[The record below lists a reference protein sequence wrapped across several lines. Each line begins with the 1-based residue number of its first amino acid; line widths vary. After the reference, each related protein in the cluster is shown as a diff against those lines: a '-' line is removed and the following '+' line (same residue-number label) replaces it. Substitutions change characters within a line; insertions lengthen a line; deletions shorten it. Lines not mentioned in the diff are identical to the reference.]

1 MIKQRNRDKSPH
13 QQEDIL
19 ASCRK
24 HNFWTWSAQGSVNP
38 LPVASAE
45 GAYFWDF
52 EGKRYLDF
60 NSGVMCVNI
69 GYGDQRVIDA
79 IADQARELV
88 FAGPHTATTAR
99 ADAGEILASVTPPGL
114 DTFLYTLGGSEANE
128 NAIKLAR
135 AFTGRHKILSQYRSY
150 HGATHGSAAATGDP
164 RRWAW
169 EPTLMPGVVHFH
181 GPLGDPWS
189 RENGSRDAESALD
202 QLESVIRFE
211 GPETIAA
218 VLIETIPGTN
228 GVLIPPD
235 GYLQGVRRLCDQYG
249 IQLICDEVMTGFGR
263 TGNWFAV
270 EHEDVIPDLMTMAKG
285 LTSGYA
291 PLGAVAI
298 AGHIVEHFKDRVYQ
312 GGLTYNGH
320 PLGLAAAIANINV
333 LKSDRLIERAHDL
346 GSVLADELL
355 KIARKYA
362 ATGPVRSIGLMAAVD
377 LVQKDDPHVPL
388 IGYAHHSDVIKG
400 LREDCLANGLYLRS
414 HMNTL
419 LIMPPL
425 SIRKDEL
432 LSGIEILDACLA
444 RMEAGL

>member
-1 MIKQRNRDKSPH
+1 MTTEHKQDQSSF
-13 QQEDIL
+13 QQERIL

-38 LPVASAE
+38 LPVARAE
-45 GAYFWDF
+45 GVYFWDF

-79 IADQARELV
+79 VADQARELI
-88 FAGPHTATTAR
+88 FAGPHTATKAR

-128 NAIKLAR
+128 NALKLAR
-135 AFTGRHKILSQYRSY
+135 AFTGRHKVLSQYRSY
-150 HGATHGSAAATGDP
+150 HGATHGSAAVTGDP

-189 RENGSRDAESALD
+189 RENRSLDTASAID

-211 GPETIAA
+211 GPDTIAA
-218 VLIETIPGTN
+218 VLLETIPGTN
-228 GVLIPPD
+228 GVLIPPE
-235 GYLQGVRRLCDQYG
+235 GYLDGVRRLCSHYG

-263 TGNWFAV
+263 TGAWFAV
-270 EHEDVIPDLMTMAKG
+270 EHDGVLPDLMTMAKG

-298 AGHIVEHFKDRVYQ
+298 AEHIVEHFKERVFQ

-320 PLGLAAAIANINV
+320 PLGLAAAIANLNV
-333 LKSDRLIERAHDL
+333 LKSDHLIERARQSGTVLANELSDL
-346 GSVLADELL
+346 GKKYSV
-355 KIARKYA
+355 I
-362 ATGPVRSIGLMAAVD
+362 GQVRSIGLMAAID
-377 LVQKDDPHVPL
+377 LVQMEDPQIPL
-388 IGYAHHSDVIKG
+388 SAYAHHSTVIQRLK
-400 LREDCLANGLYLRS
+400 EDCLANGLYLRS

-425 SIRKDEL
+425 SIQKDDL
-432 LSGIEILDACLA
+432 LSGIEILGRCLA
-444 RMEAGL
+444 RMEASL